1 MKRFLIALMCVA
13 VVLCYVPTM
22 AFADQAVSA
31 VQEQSKNLADS
42 EETEQ
47 NTAPTPQA
55 GTEEVRGGLSL
66 TAPAAAQDI
75 YVSELGSDTDGDG
88 DGSKAN
94 PYATLAKA
102 AEVVN
107 QELDTGKAF
116 TIHVVSN
123 LTAAACARF
132 YDHAVTIVGEGKTP
146 PTVSRG
152 ENFATQQDTA
162 RGTYNPA
169 MIEIQTAK
177 APASLTLRNIILDD
191 GGLHEGSVFAQAVS
205 QGENEGGTPNNST
218 YVQDAII
225 ASNATQACTITLGA
239 GTVLRNYGGMSA
251 VRVTNQAV
259 LKMEAGSAME
269 DTTVTDRTKGSAEG
283 EVGPAGAVWTQ
294 GGTLLMKAGAEIRS
308 MVGRAI
314 YADGGSITIGGKIYN
329 ITGDV
334 DMWQGNLREKTLP
347 GVALHLRNDAVGS
360 IQQNAVISDLDK
372 GESAIAVLA
381 CNLNVEKNT
390 VIKNLK
396 DMIGIADS
404 YDGIVYFDGEIT
416 GMQGSRNAL
425 NIQNDNFNVTI
436 GPNAWI
442 HDNHT
447 GYGTIYSQGT
457 GGTLHIYG
465 KINNNIASDRGGGL
479 AMANNFGSSTVTMYD
494 GAEIC
499 NNYSAQTGGGVMVSV
514 GTFIMKGGK
523 ISNNVAKN
531 EGGGIYVR
539 RGGTLILEA
548 GTVADNQTRLF
559 GGGIAYEASDYK
571 GCVPCV
577 ELDGGS
583 VSGNKMHVTIS
594 KNNDAIETTGGAS
607 NDIAISEKEK
617 SDDVFS
623 HITRYLNISDK
634 INLSDKN
641 IYFVK
646 DNKTLTPAPDSL
658 NLKLGNASTESNE
671 ALKAVSDS
679 HGWSNLHATYWMQ
692 RDGAARRTV
701 GGLTLAAEAPQIV
714 YAIAIPVDENGKP
727 ETLAEIQGDAFQ
739 AARARIHHTKIT
751 ESGIEVTIP
760 EDHRNGYA
768 VALVQPTKDLG
779 SLLITTSKAQLDYDK
794 DKTADGTYEVPYTA
808 SYTMSDSLRNLFQ
821 EAGTLHNPNL
831 TFTLTLELDK
841 RLRIKDVSD
850 CKFTS
855 PIFKA
860 EAFPISGD
868 GHAVTV
874 TCKLKADWK
883 NHLEELV
890 KTPMV
895 FTGTGV
901 LNGADFA
908 AGEFLST
915 SGNVQMTIPHG
926 GEMDPIYIP
935 GNVCQTKMV
944 KEEAPS
950 GPSGPVT
957 TYYTIKAAAG
967 EGGSI
972 APNGY
977 VTVSAGSDK
986 RFAIAAAEGY
996 EIKDVLVDG
1005 VSVGAVSDYTFKN
1018 VWKNHTIDAV
1028 FRAKAEDPETPDK
1041 PAKPEKPSKPETP
1054 DKPTEPEDKTKV
1066 PKTGDDAVLAGSA
1079 LLLLLSACGLA
1090 AVLRKREEK

>member
-13 VVLCYVPTM
+13 VVFCYVPTM
-22 AFADQAVSA
+22 AFADQDVPA
-31 VQEQSKNLADS
+31 VQEQSETFADS

-75 YVSELGSDTDGDG
+75 YVSGSGSDESGN
-88 DGSKAN
+88 GSEAK

-102 AEVVN
+102 AKVVN
-107 QELDTGKAF
+107 QEPDAGNAF
-116 TIHVVSN
+116 TIHVMSD
-123 LTAAACARF
+123 LTAKECARF
-132 YDHAVTIVGEGKTP
+132 YDHAVTIVGEGEPT

-152 ENFATQQDTA
+152 EGFATQQDTA

-191 GGLHEGSVFAQAVS
+191 GGLHVGTVFAQAVS

-225 ASNATQACTITLGA
+225 ASNATKACTITLGA

-269 DTTVTDRTKGSAEG
+269 DTMVTDRTKGSAEG

-294 GGTLLMKAGAEIRS
+294 GGTLLMEAGAEIRN

-314 YADGGSITIGGKIYN
+314 YADGGSITIGGKIHN
-329 ITGDV
+329 IKGDA
-334 DMWQGNLREKTLP
+334 DMWQGTK
-347 GVALHLRNDAVGS
+347 GVALHLRNGAVGS
-360 IQQNAVISDLDK
+360 MSAIGEITDIKGSENAVFAT
-372 GESAIAVLA
+372 GEAVRFTMEHGSKIHNFA
-381 CNLNVEKNT
+381 NLC
-390 VIKNLK
+390 
-396 DMIGIADS
+396 G
-404 YDGIVYFDGEIT
+404 VYMENSSQLYMDGEI
-416 GMQGSRNAL
+416 SKLSKAVAVSL
-425 NIQNDNFNVTI
+425 NDGAAGEIRSKGI
-436 GPNAWI
+436 I
-442 HDNHT
+442 HDNQCAT
-447 GYGTIYSQGT
+447 AVVYLRGGSQLTIR
-457 GGTLHIYG
+457 G
-465 KINNNIASDRGGGL
+465 KINDNESTGNCAAVFVVTNGGASHATLEAGG
-479 AMANNFGSSTVTMYD
+479 
-494 GAEIC
+494 EIC
-499 NNYSAQTGGGVMVSV
+499 GNINGGKKYGAAVDLQQGACSFTMN
-514 GTFIMKGGK
+514 GGK
-523 ISNNVAKN
+523 ITGNKGPLGAVQIHKGQAALIMN
-531 EGGGIYVR
+531 GGEI
-539 RGGTLILEA
+539 
-548 GTVADNQTRLF
+548 
-559 GGGIAYEASDYK
+559 
-571 GCVPCV
+571 
-577 ELDGGS
+577 
-583 VSGNKMHVTIS
+583 SGNVLS
-594 KNNDAIETTGGAS
+594 GNADADA
-607 NDIAISEKEK
+607 NVYLNEKEPK
-617 SDDVFS
+617 AILNAGILQS
-623 HITRYLNISDK
+623 ITIDHSVNSTLANGNIYISDQF
-634 INLSDKN
+634 NLLGGNVKML
-641 IYFVK
+641 K
-646 DNKTLTPAPDSL
+646 DNKTLTPAPDRL
-658 NLKLGNASTESNE
+658 NLKLGNASAKSN
-671 ALKAVSDS
+671 AVLTAVSDS
-679 HGWSNLHATYWMQ
+679 HDWTNPHATYWMQ
-692 RDGAARRTV
+692 LDGAARKTV
-701 GGLTLAAEAPQIV
+701 GGLSLIEGAPQIV
-714 YAIAIPVDENGKP
+714 YAIAIPVDENGNP

-760 EDHRNGYA
+760 EGHPNGYA
-768 VALVQPTKDLG
+768 VALVQPTQDFG
-779 SLLITTSKAQLDYDK
+779 SLLITTSKAQLDYNK
-794 DKTADGTYEVPYTA
+794 DKTAEGTYEVPYTA
-808 SYTMSDSLRNLFQ
+808 SYTMSDSLRNLFKAAATMD
-821 EAGTLHNPNL
+821 EPNL

-841 RLRIKDVSD
+841 RLTGKEASD

-874 TCKLKADWK
+874 TCKLKADWR

-915 SGNVQMTIPHG
+915 SGNVQMTIPRG

-944 KEEAPS
+944 KEEAPI
-950 GPSGPVT
+950 GPIGPVT

-1028 FRAKAEDPETPDK
+1028 FRAKAEDPETPDE
-1041 PAKPEKPSKPETP
+1041 PAKPENPRKPEIP
-1054 DKPTEPEDKTKV
+1054 DKPATPQNKTKV

>member
-13 VVLCYVPTM
+13 VVFCYVPTM
-22 AFADQAVSA
+22 AFADQDVPA
-31 VQEQSKNLADS
+31 VQEQSETFADS
-42 EETEQ
+42 EETDQ
-47 NTAPTPQA
+47 NAALSPQA

-66 TAPAAAQDI
+66 TTPAAAQDI
-75 YVSELGSDTDGDG
+75 YVSASGNDASGNGSEA
-88 DGSKAN
+88 K

-107 QELDTGKAF
+107 QDTDPGKAF
-116 TIHVVSN
+116 IIHVVFD

-132 YDHAVTIVGEGKTP
+132 YDHAVTIVGEGETT

-152 ENFATQQDTA
+152 AGFATQQDTA

-177 APASLTLRNIILDD
+177 APASLTLRNIVLDD

-205 QGENEGGTPNNST
+205 QGENGGDTSNNST

-225 ASNATQACTITLGA
+225 ASNATEACTITLGA
-239 GTVLRNYGGMSA
+239 GTFLRNYGGMSA

-269 DTTVTDRTKGSAEG
+269 DTMVTDRTKGSAEG

-294 GGTLLMKAGAEIRS
+294 GGTLLMEAGAEIRN

-314 YADGGSITIGGKIYN
+314 YADGGSITIGGKIHN
-329 ITGDV
+329 IKGDA
-334 DMWQGNLREKTLP
+334 DMWQGTK
-347 GVALHLRNDAVGS
+347 GVALHLRNGAVGS
-360 IQQNAVISDLDK
+360 MSAIGEITDIKGSENAVFAT
-372 GESAIAVLA
+372 GEAVRFTMEHGSKIHNFA
-381 CNLNVEKNT
+381 NLC
-390 VIKNLK
+390 
-396 DMIGIADS
+396 G
-404 YDGIVYFDGEIT
+404 VYMENSSQLYMDGEI
-416 GMQGSRNAL
+416 SKLSKAVAVSL
-425 NIQNDNFNVTI
+425 NDGAAGEIQSKGF
-436 GPNAWI
+436 I
-442 HDNHT
+442 HDNQCAT
-447 GYGTIYSQGT
+447 AVVYLRGGSQLTIR
-457 GGTLHIYG
+457 G
-465 KINNNIASDRGGGL
+465 KINDNESTGNCAAVFVVTNGGASHATLESGG
-479 AMANNFGSSTVTMYD
+479 
-494 GAEIC
+494 EIC
-499 NNYSAQTGGGVMVSV
+499 GNINGGKKYGAAVDLQQGACSFTMN
-514 GTFIMKGGK
+514 GGK
-523 ISNNVAKN
+523 ISGNKGPLGAVQIHKGQAALIMNGGEISGNVLSEKAIGNPDANVYLN
-531 EGGGIYVR
+531 EGEPKAILNAGILQSITIAHDVSS
-539 RGGTLILEA
+539 TLA
-548 GTVADNQTRLF
+548 N
-559 GGGIAYEASDYK
+559 
-571 GCVPCV
+571 
-577 ELDGGS
+577 
-583 VSGNKMHVTIS
+583 GNI
-594 KNNDAIETTGGAS
+594 
-607 NDIAISEKEK
+607 
-617 SDDVFS
+617 
-623 HITRYLNISDK
+623 YISDQF
-634 INLSDKN
+634 NLLGGNVKML
-641 IYFVK
+641 K

-658 NLKLGNASTESNE
+658 NLKLGNASTESNA
-671 ALKAVSDS
+671 ALKNVSDS

-714 YAIAIPVDENGKP
+714 YAIAIPVDENGRP
-727 ETLAEIQGDAFQ
+727 EAAPEIQGDAFQ

-760 EDHRNGYA
+760 EGHRNGYA

-808 SYTMSDSLRNLFQ
+808 SYTMSDSLRNLFK
-821 EAGTLHNPNL
+821 EAGTLDNPKL

-841 RLRIKDVSD
+841 RLTGKEESD

-860 EAFPISGD
+860 EAFTISGD

-874 TCKLKADWK
+874 TCKLKADWR

-915 SGNVQMTIPHG
+915 SGNVQMTIPRG

-944 KEEAPS
+944 KEEAPI

-967 EGGSI
+967 EGGSV

-986 RFAIAAAEGY
+986 SFAIAAAEGY

-1041 PAKPEKPSKPETP
+1041 PAKPENPRKPEIP
-1054 DKPTEPEDKTKV
+1054 DKPATPQNKTKV

>member
-13 VVLCYVPTM
+13 VVFCYVPTM
-22 AFADQAVSA
+22 AFADQDVPA
-31 VQEQSKNLADS
+31 VQEQSETFADS

-66 TAPAAAQDI
+66 TAPAAAQAI
-75 YVSELGSDTDGDG
+75 YASGSGSDESGN
-88 DGSKAN
+88 GSEAK

-102 AEVVN
+102 AKVVN
-107 QELDTGKAF
+107 QEPDAGNAF
-116 TIHVVSN
+116 TIHVMSD
-123 LTAAACARF
+123 LTAKECARF
-132 YDHAVTIVGEGKTP
+132 YDHAVTIVGEGEPT

-152 ENFATQQDTA
+152 EGFATQQDTA

-191 GGLHEGSVFAQAVS
+191 GGLHVGTVFAQAVS

-225 ASNATQACTITLGA
+225 ASNATKACTITLGA

-259 LKMEAGSAME
+259 LKMEAGSAIE

-294 GGTLLMKAGAEIRS
+294 GGTLLMEAGAEIRN

-314 YADGGSITIGGKIYN
+314 YADGGSITIGGKIHN
-329 ITGDV
+329 IKGDA
-334 DMWQGNLREKTLP
+334 DMWQGTK
-347 GVALHLRNDAVGS
+347 GVALHLRNGAVGS
-360 IQQNAVISDLDK
+360 MSAIGEITDIKGSENAVFAT
-372 GESAIAVLA
+372 GEAVRFTMEHGSKIHNFA
-381 CNLNVEKNT
+381 NLC
-390 VIKNLK
+390 
-396 DMIGIADS
+396 G
-404 YDGIVYFDGEIT
+404 VYMENSSQLYMDGEI
-416 GMQGSRNAL
+416 SKLSKAVAVSL
-425 NIQNDNFNVTI
+425 NDGAAGEIQSKGF
-436 GPNAWI
+436 I
-442 HDNHT
+442 HDNQCAT
-447 GYGTIYSQGT
+447 AVVYLRGGSQLTIR
-457 GGTLHIYG
+457 G
-465 KINNNIASDRGGGL
+465 KINDNESTGNCAAVFVVTNGGASHATLEAGG
-479 AMANNFGSSTVTMYD
+479 
-494 GAEIC
+494 EIC
-499 NNYSAQTGGGVMVSV
+499 GNINGGKKYGAAVDLQQGACSFTMN
-514 GTFIMKGGK
+514 GGK
-523 ISNNVAKN
+523 ITGNKGPLGAVQIHKGQAALIMN
-531 EGGGIYVR
+531 GGEI
-539 RGGTLILEA
+539 
-548 GTVADNQTRLF
+548 
-559 GGGIAYEASDYK
+559 
-571 GCVPCV
+571 
-577 ELDGGS
+577 
-583 VSGNKMHVTIS
+583 SGNVLS
-594 KNNDAIETTGGAS
+594 GNADADA
-607 NDIAISEKEK
+607 NVYLNEKEPK
-617 SDDVFS
+617 AILNAGILQS
-623 HITRYLNISDK
+623 ITIDHSVNSTLANGNIYISDQF
-634 INLSDKN
+634 NLLGGNVKML
-641 IYFVK
+641 K
-646 DNKTLTPAPDSL
+646 DNKTLTPAPDRL
-658 NLKLGNASTESNE
+658 NLKLGNASAKSN
-671 ALKAVSDS
+671 AVLTAVSDS
-679 HGWSNLHATYWMQ
+679 HDWTNPHATYWMQ
-692 RDGAARRTV
+692 LDGAARKTV
-701 GGLTLAAEAPQIV
+701 GGLSLIEGAPQIV
-714 YAIAIPVDENGKP
+714 YAIAIPVDENGNP
-727 ETLAEIQGDAFQ
+727 ETLAEIQGDASR

-760 EDHRNGYA
+760 EGHPNGYA
-768 VALVQPTKDLG
+768 VALVQPDQDFG

-808 SYTMSDSLRNLFQ
+808 SYTMSDSLWSLFD
-821 EAGTLHNPNL
+821 AARTLDNPKL

-841 RLRIKDVSD
+841 RLTGKDASD

-855 PIFKA
+855 PIFETKA
-860 EAFPISGD
+860 VTISED

-874 TCKLKADWK
+874 TCKLKADWR
-883 NHLEELV
+883 NHLEKLAE
-890 KTPMV
+890 TPMV

-901 LNGADFA
+901 LDGADFA
-908 AGEFLST
+908 AGELLST

-944 KEEAPS
+944 KEEAPI
-950 GPSGPVT
+950 GPIGPVT

-1005 VSVGAVSDYTFKN
+1005 VSVGALSDYTFKN

-1028 FRAKAEDPETPDK
+1028 FRAKAEDPETPDE
-1041 PAKPEKPSKPETP
+1041 PTKPENPRKPETP
-1054 DKPTEPEDKTKV
+1054 DKPTKPEDKTKV

>member
-13 VVLCYVPTM
+13 VVFCYVPTM
-22 AFADQAVSA
+22 AFADQDVPA
-31 VQEQSKNLADS
+31 VQEQSETFADS
-42 EETEQ
+42 EETDQ
-47 NTAPTPQA
+47 NAALSPQA

-66 TAPAAAQDI
+66 TASAAAQDI
-75 YVSELGSDTDGDG
+75 YVSGLGSDESG

-102 AEVVN
+102 AEVVY
-107 QELDTGKAF
+107 QEPDTGKAF
-116 TIHVVSN
+116 TIHVVSD

-132 YDHAVTIVGEGKTP
+132 YDHAVTIVGEGETT

-152 ENFATQQDTA
+152 AGFATQQDTA

-191 GGLHEGSVFAQAVS
+191 DGLHEGSVFAQAVS

-259 LKMEAGSAME
+259 LKMEAGSAIE
-269 DTTVTDRTKGSAEG
+269 DTPVTDRTKGSAEG
-283 EVGPAGAVWTQ
+283 EVGPAGAVWAQ
-294 GGTLLMKAGAEIRS
+294 GGTLLMEAGAEIRS

-314 YADGGSITIGGKIYN
+314 YADGGSITIGGKIHD
-329 ITGDV
+329 ITGDA
-334 DMWQGNLREKTLP
+334 DMWQGTD
-347 GVALHLRNDAVGS
+347 GVALHLRNGAVGS
-360 IQQNAVISDLDK
+360 IQQNAVISDLEK

-396 DMIGIADS
+396 NMIGIADS
-404 YDGIVYFDGEIT
+404 YAGIVYFDGEIT

-465 KINNNIASDRGGGL
+465 KINNNIASGRGGGL
-479 AMANNFGSSTVTMYD
+479 AMANNFGPSTVTMYD

-523 ISNNVAKN
+523 ISNNVAKD

-548 GTVADNQTRLF
+548 GTVAGNQTKSF
-559 GGGIAYEASDYK
+559 GGGIAYEASDYN

-594 KNNDAIETTGGAS
+594 RNNDAIETTGGVS
-607 NDIAISEKEK
+607 NDIAISEK
-617 SDDVFS
+617 SDVFS
-623 HITRYLNISDK
+623 HITRYLNISDT

-658 NLKLGNASTESNE
+658 NLKLGNASAESNA
-671 ALKAVSDS
+671 ALTGISDS
-679 HGWSNLHATYWMQ
+679 HGWSNPHATYWMQ

-727 ETLAEIQGDAFQ
+727 ETEAGIQGDASRV
-739 AARARIHHTKIT
+739 ARARIHHTKIT

-760 EDHRNGYA
+760 EGHPNGYA

-808 SYTMSDSLRNLFQ
+808 SYAMSDSLRNLFK
-821 EAGTLHNPNL
+821 EAGTLDNPNL

-860 EAFPISGD
+860 EAFTISGD

-874 TCKLKADWK
+874 TCKLKADWR

-901 LNGADFA
+901 LDGADFA
-908 AGEFLST
+908 AGELLST
-915 SGNVQMTIPHG
+915 SGNVQMTIPRG
-926 GEMDPIYIP
+926 GSEMYPIYIP

-944 KEEAPS
+944 KEAKEAGVKLAVGGKGMLLWQGAAS
-950 GPSGPVT
+950 
-957 TYYTIKAAAG
+957 YKLYTGLEMPTDEYQKFQAEN
-967 EGGSI
+967 EG
-972 APNGY
+972 
-977 VTVSAGSDK
+977 K
-986 RFAIAAAEGY
+986 
-996 EIKDVLVDG
+996 
-1005 VSVGAVSDYTFKN
+1005 
-1018 VWKNHTIDAV
+1018 
-1028 FRAKAEDPETPDK
+1028 
-1041 PAKPEKPSKPETP
+1041 
-1054 DKPTEPEDKTKV
+1054 
-1066 PKTGDDAVLAGSA
+1066 
-1079 LLLLLSACGLA
+1079 
-1090 AVLRKREEK
+1090 

>member
-13 VVLCYVPTM
+13 VVFCYVPTM
-22 AFADQAVSA
+22 AFADQDVPA
-31 VQEQSKNLADS
+31 VQEQSETFADS
-42 EETEQ
+42 EETDQ
-47 NTAPTPQA
+47 NAALSPQA

-66 TAPAAAQDI
+66 TASAAAQDI
-75 YVSELGSDTDGDG
+75 YVSGLGSDESG

-102 AEVVN
+102 AEVVY
-107 QELDTGKAF
+107 QEPDTGKAF
-116 TIHVVSN
+116 TIHVVSD

-132 YDHAVTIVGEGKTP
+132 YDHAVTIVGEGETT

-152 ENFATQQDTA
+152 AGFATQQDTA

-169 MIEIQTAK
+169 IQTAK

-191 GGLHEGSVFAQAVS
+191 DGLHEGSVFAQAVS

-259 LKMEAGSAME
+259 LKMEAGSAIE

-283 EVGPAGAVWTQ
+283 EVGPAGAVWAQ
-294 GGTLLMKAGAEIRS
+294 GGTLLMEAGAEIRS

-314 YADGGSITIGGKIYN
+314 YADGGSITIGGKIHD
-329 ITGDV
+329 ITGDA
-334 DMWQGNLREKTLP
+334 DMWQGTD
-347 GVALHLRNDAVGS
+347 GVALHLRNGAVGS
-360 IQQNAVISDLDK
+360 IQQNAVISDLEK

-396 DMIGIADS
+396 NMIGIADS
-404 YDGIVYFDGEIT
+404 YAGIVYFDGEIT

-465 KINNNIASDRGGGL
+465 KINNNIASGRGGGL
-479 AMANNFGSSTVTMYD
+479 AMANNFGPSTVTMYD

-523 ISNNVAKN
+523 ISNNVAKD

-548 GTVADNQTRLF
+548 GTVAGNQTKSF
-559 GGGIAYEASDYK
+559 GGGIAYEASDYN

-594 KNNDAIETTGGAS
+594 RNNDAIETTGGVS
-607 NDIAISEKEK
+607 NDIAISEK
-617 SDDVFS
+617 SDVFS
-623 HITRYLNISDK
+623 HITRYLNISDT

-658 NLKLGNASTESNE
+658 NLKLGNASAESNA
-671 ALKAVSDS
+671 ALTGISDS
-679 HGWSNLHATYWMQ
+679 HGWSNPQATYWMQ

-727 ETLAEIQGDAFQ
+727 ETEAGIQGDASR

-760 EDHRNGYA
+760 EGHPNGYA

-808 SYTMSDSLRNLFQ
+808 SYTMSDSLWSLFD
-821 EAGTLHNPNL
+821 AARTLDNPKL

-841 RLRIKDVSD
+841 RLTGKDASD

-855 PIFKA
+855 PIFETKA
-860 EAFPISGD
+860 VTISED

-874 TCKLKADWK
+874 TCKLKADWR
-883 NHLEELV
+883 NHLEKLAE
-890 KTPMV
+890 TPMV

-901 LNGADFA
+901 LDGADFA
-908 AGEFLST
+908 AGELLST

-944 KEEAPS
+944 KEEAPI
-950 GPSGPVT
+950 GPIGPVT

-1005 VSVGAVSDYTFKN
+1005 VSVGALSDYTFKN

-1028 FRAKAEDPETPDK
+1028 FRAKAEDPETPDE
-1041 PAKPEKPSKPETP
+1041 PAKPENPRKPETP
-1054 DKPTEPEDKTKV
+1054 DKPTKPEDKTKV

>member
-13 VVLCYVPTM
+13 VVFCYVPTM
-22 AFADQAVSA
+22 AFADQDVPA
-31 VQEQSKNLADS
+31 VQEQSETFADS
-42 EETEQ
+42 EETDQ
-47 NTAPTPQA
+47 NAALSPQA

-75 YVSELGSDTDGDG
+75 YVSGSGSDESGN
-88 DGSKAN
+88 GSEAK

-102 AEVVN
+102 AEVVY
-107 QELDTGKAF
+107 QEPDTGKAF
-116 TIHVVSN
+116 TIHVMSD
-123 LTAAACARF
+123 LTAKECARF
-132 YDHAVTIVGEGKTP
+132 YDHAVTIVGEGEPT

-152 ENFATQQDTA
+152 AGFAMQQDTA

-169 MIEIQTAK
+169 MIEIQTAN

-191 GGLHEGSVFAQAVS
+191 GGLHVGTVFAQAVS
-205 QGENEGGTPNNST
+205 QGENGGDAPNNST

-225 ASNATQACTITLGA
+225 ASNATKACTITLGA

-259 LKMEAGSAME
+259 LKMEDGSAME

-329 ITGDV
+329 IKGDV
-334 DMWQGNLREKTLP
+334 DMWQGTN

-381 CNLNVEKNT
+381 CNLNVGKNT

-396 DMIGIADS
+396 NMIGIADS

-416 GMQGSRNAL
+416 GMQGSKNAL

-479 AMANNFGSSTVTMYD
+479 AMANNFGPSTVTMYD

-548 GTVADNQTRLF
+548 GTVADNQTKSF

-594 KNNDAIETTGGAS
+594 KNNDAIETTGGVS
-607 NDIAISEKEK
+607 NDIAISEK

-646 DNKTLTPAPDSL
+646 DNKTLTPAPDRL
-658 NLKLGNASTESNE
+658 NLKLGNASAKSN
-671 ALKAVSDS
+671 AVLTAVSDS
-679 HGWSNLHATYWMQ
+679 HDWTNPHATYWMQ
-692 RDGAARRTV
+692 LDGAARKTV
-701 GGLTLAAEAPQIV
+701 GGLSLIEGAPQIV
-714 YAIAIPVDENGKP
+714 YAIAIPVDENGNP

-808 SYTMSDSLRNLFQ
+808 SYTMSDSLRNLFK

-944 KEEAPS
+944 KEEAPI
-950 GPSGPVT
+950 GPIGPVT

-1005 VSVGAVSDYTFKN
+1005 VSVGALSDYTFKN

-1028 FRAKAEDPETPDK
+1028 FRAKAEDPETPDE
-1041 PAKPEKPSKPETP
+1041 PAKPENPRKPEIP
-1054 DKPTEPEDKTKV
+1054 DKPATPQNKTKV

>member
-22 AFADQAVSA
+22 AFADQDVPA

-42 EETEQ
+42 DETEQ

-55 GTEEVRGGLSL
+55 GTEEVRKGFSL

-75 YVSELGSDTDGDG
+75 YVSESGNDASG
-88 DGSKAN
+88 DGSVEN

-107 QELDTGKAF
+107 QEPDTGKAF
-116 TIHVVSN
+116 TIHVMSD
-123 LTAAACARF
+123 LTAKECARF
-132 YDHAVTIVGEGKTP
+132 YDHAVTIVGEGEIT
-146 PTVSRG
+146 PTVRRAES
-152 ENFATQQDTA
+152 FATQQDTA

-169 MIEIQTAK
+169 MIEIQTAN

-191 GGLHEGSVFAQAVS
+191 DGRHGGTVFAQAVS
-205 QGENEGGTPNNST
+205 QGENGGDTSNNRT

-225 ASNATQACTITLGA
+225 ASNATEACTITLGE

-269 DTTVTDRTKGSAEG
+269 DTTVADRTKGSAKG

-294 GGTLLMKAGAEIRS
+294 GGTLLMEAGAEIRS

-314 YADGGSITIGGKIYN
+314 YADGGSITIGGKIHD
-329 ITGDV
+329 IKGDAN
-334 DMWQGNLREKTLP
+334 MWQGTE
-347 GVALHLRNDAVGS
+347 GVALHLRNGAVGS

-416 GMQGSRNAL
+416 GMQGSKNAL
-425 NIQNDNFNVTI
+425 NIQNDNFDVTI

-479 AMANNFGSSTVTMYD
+479 AMANNFGPSTVTMYD

-539 RGGTLILEA
+539 RGGTFILEA
-548 GTVADNQTRLF
+548 GIVADNQTESF

-594 KNNDAIETTGGAS
+594 RNNDAIETTGGVS
-607 NDIAISEKEK
+607 NDIAISEK

-658 NLKLGNASTESNE
+658 NLKLGNASAGSEK
-671 ALKAVSDS
+671 ALADISDFY
-679 HGWSNLHATYWMQ
+679 GWSDPHATYWMQ
-692 RDGAARRTV
+692 RDGAARRTI
-701 GGLTLAAEAPQIV
+701 GGLTLNPEAPQIV
-714 YAIAIPVDENGKP
+714 YAIAIPVDENGTP
-727 ETLAEIQGDAFQ
+727 EAEAGIQGDAFQ

-760 EDHRNGYA
+760 EGHPNGYA

-821 EAGTLHNPNL
+821 EARMLDEPNL

-841 RLRIKDVSD
+841 RLTGKEASD
-850 CKFTS
+850 YEFTS

-860 EAFPISGD
+860 EAFKISGD

-874 TCKLKADWK
+874 TCKLKADWRD
-883 NHLEELV
+883 HVEELA
-890 KTPMV
+890 KKPMV
-895 FTGTGV
+895 LTGTGV

-908 AGEFLST
+908 AGELLST
-915 SGNVQMTIPHG
+915 SGSVQMTIPHG

-944 KEEAPS
+944 KEDAPI
-950 GPSGPVT
+950 GPIGPVT

-977 VTVSAGSDK
+977 VAVSAGSDK

-1028 FRAKAEDPETPDK
+1028 FRAKAEGSETPDE
-1041 PAKPEKPSKPETP
+1041 PAKPENPRKPETP
-1054 DKPTEPEDKTKV
+1054 DKPTKPEDKTKV

-1079 LLLLLSACGLA
+1079 LLLLLSVCGLA

>member
-13 VVLCYVPTM
+13 VVFCYVPTM
-22 AFADQAVSA
+22 AFADQDVPA
-31 VQEQSKNLADS
+31 VQEQSETFADS

-66 TAPAAAQDI
+66 TAPAAAQHI
-75 YVSELGSDTDGDG
+75 YVSGSGSDESG
-88 DGSKAN
+88 DGSEAN

-107 QELDTGKAF
+107 QDTDPGNAF
-116 TIHVVSN
+116 TIHVMSD
-123 LTAAACARF
+123 LTAKACARF
-132 YDHAVTIVGEGKTP
+132 YDHAVTIVGEGETS

-152 ENFATQQDTA
+152 EGFAMQQDTA

-169 MIEIQTAK
+169 MIEIQTAN

-191 GGLHEGSVFAQAVS
+191 DGLHEGSVFAQAVS

-225 ASNATQACTITLGA
+225 ASNATKACTITLGA

-329 ITGDV
+329 IKGDV
-334 DMWQGNLREKTLP
+334 DMWQGTN

-381 CNLNVEKNT
+381 CNLNVGKNT

-396 DMIGIADS
+396 NMIGIADS

-416 GMQGSRNAL
+416 GMQGSKNAL

-479 AMANNFGSSTVTMYD
+479 AMANNFGPSTVTMYD

-548 GTVADNQTRLF
+548 GTVVDNQTRLF

-607 NDIAISEKEK
+607 NDIAISEK

-646 DNKTLTPAPDSL
+646 DNKTLTPAPDRL
-658 NLKLGNASTESNE
+658 NLKLGNASAKSN
-671 ALKAVSDS
+671 AVLTAVSDS
-679 HGWSNLHATYWMQ
+679 HDWTNPHATYWMQ
-692 RDGAARRTV
+692 LDGAARKTV
-701 GGLTLAAEAPQIV
+701 GGLSLIEGAPQIV
-714 YAIAIPVDENGKP
+714 YAIAIPVDENGNP

-760 EDHRNGYA
+760 EGHPNGYA
-768 VALVQPTKDLG
+768 VALVQPTQDFG
-779 SLLITTSKAQLDYDK
+779 SLMITTSKAQLDYDK

-808 SYTMSDSLRNLFQ
+808 SYTMSDSLWSLFD
-821 EAGTLHNPNL
+821 AARTLDNPKL

-841 RLRIKDVSD
+841 RLTGKEASN

-855 PIFKA
+855 PIFEA
-860 EAFPISGD
+860 EAFTISRD

-874 TCKLKADWK
+874 TCKLKADWR

-915 SGNVQMTIPHG
+915 SGNVQMTIPRG
-926 GEMDPIYIP
+926 GSEMYPIYIP

-944 KEEAPS
+944 KEEAPI
-950 GPSGPVT
+950 GPIGPVT

-1028 FRAKAEDPETPDK
+1028 FRAKAEDPETPDE
-1041 PAKPEKPSKPETP
+1041 PAKPENPRKPETP
-1054 DKPTEPEDKTKV
+1054 DKPTKLEDKTKV

>member
-13 VVLCYVPTM
+13 VVFCYVPTM
-22 AFADQAVSA
+22 AFADQDVPA
-31 VQEQSKNLADS
+31 VQEQSETFADS
-42 EETEQ
+42 EETDQ
-47 NTAPTPQA
+47 NAALSPQA

-75 YVSELGSDTDGDG
+75 YVSGLGSDESG

-102 AEVVN
+102 AEVVY
-107 QELDTGKAF
+107 QEPDTGKAF
-116 TIHVVSN
+116 TIHVVSD

-132 YDHAVTIVGEGKTP
+132 YDHAVTIVGEGETT

-152 ENFATQQDTA
+152 AGFATQQDTA

-294 GGTLLMKAGAEIRS
+294 GGTLLMEAGAEIRN

-314 YADGGSITIGGKIYN
+314 YADGGSITIGGKIHN
-329 ITGDV
+329 IKGDA
-334 DMWQGNLREKTLP
+334 DMWQGTK
-347 GVALHLRNDAVGS
+347 GVALHLRNGAVGS
-360 IQQNAVISDLDK
+360 MSAIGEITDIKGSENAVFAT
-372 GESAIAVLA
+372 GEAVRFTMEHGSKIHNFA
-381 CNLNVEKNT
+381 NLC
-390 VIKNLK
+390 
-396 DMIGIADS
+396 G
-404 YDGIVYFDGEIT
+404 VYMENSSQLYMDGEI
-416 GMQGSRNAL
+416 SKLSKAVAVSL
-425 NIQNDNFNVTI
+425 NDGAAGEIQSKGF
-436 GPNAWI
+436 I
-442 HDNHT
+442 HDNQCAT
-447 GYGTIYSQGT
+447 AVVYLRGGSQLTIR
-457 GGTLHIYG
+457 G
-465 KINNNIASDRGGGL
+465 KINDNESTGNCAAVFVVTNGGASHATLEAGG
-479 AMANNFGSSTVTMYD
+479 
-494 GAEIC
+494 EIC
-499 NNYSAQTGGGVMVSV
+499 GNINGGKKYGAAVDLQQDVCSFTMN
-514 GTFIMKGGK
+514 GGK
-523 ISNNVAKN
+523 ITGNKGPLGAVQIHKN
-531 EGGGIYVR
+531 QAALIMNGGEI
-539 RGGTLILEA
+539 
-548 GTVADNQTRLF
+548 
-559 GGGIAYEASDYK
+559 
-571 GCVPCV
+571 
-577 ELDGGS
+577 
-583 VSGNKMHVTIS
+583 SGNVL
-594 KNNDAIETTGGAS
+594 
-607 NDIAISEKEK
+607 SEKAIGNP
-617 SDDVFS
+617 DANV
-623 HITRYLNISDK
+623 YLNRNEPKAILNAGILQSITIAHDVSSTLANGNVYISDQF
-634 INLSDKN
+634 NLLGGNVKML
-641 IYFVK
+641 K
-646 DNKTLTPAPDSL
+646 DNKTLTPAPDRL
-658 NLKLGNASTESNE
+658 NLKLGNASAKSN
-671 ALKAVSDS
+671 AVLTAVSDS
-679 HGWSNLHATYWMQ
+679 HDWTNPHATYWMQ
-692 RDGAARRTV
+692 LDGAARKTV
-701 GGLTLAAEAPQIV
+701 GGLSLIEGAPQIV
-714 YAIAIPVDENGKP
+714 YAIAIPVDENGNP

-760 EDHRNGYA
+760 EGHPNGYA
-768 VALVQPTKDLG
+768 VALVQPTQDFG

-808 SYTMSDSLRNLFQ
+808 SYTMSDSLWSLFD
-821 EAGTLHNPNL
+821 AARTLDNPKL

-841 RLRIKDVSD
+841 RLTGKEASD

-855 PIFKA
+855 PIFEA
-860 EAFPISGD
+860 EAFTISRD

-874 TCKLKADWK
+874 TCKLKADWR

-901 LNGADFA
+901 LDGADFA

-915 SGNVQMTIPHG
+915 SGNVQMTIPRG
-926 GEMDPIYIP
+926 GSEMYPIYIP

-944 KEEAPS
+944 KEEAPI
-950 GPSGPVT
+950 GPIGAVT

-1028 FRAKAEDPETPDK
+1028 FRAKAEDPETPDE
-1041 PAKPEKPSKPETP
+1041 PAKPENPRKPEIP
-1054 DKPTEPEDKTKV
+1054 DKPATPQNKTKV

>member
-13 VVLCYVPTM
+13 VVFCYVPTM
-22 AFADQAVSA
+22 AFADQDVPA
-31 VQEQSKNLADS
+31 VQEQSETFADS

-75 YVSELGSDTDGDG
+75 YVSGSGSDESGN
-88 DGSKAN
+88 GSEAK

-102 AEVVN
+102 AKVVN
-107 QELDTGKAF
+107 QGPDAGNAF
-116 TIHVVSN
+116 TIHVMSD
-123 LTAAACARF
+123 LTAKECARF
-132 YDHAVTIVGEGKTP
+132 YDHAVTIVGEGEPT

-152 ENFATQQDTA
+152 EGFATQQDTA

-191 GGLHEGSVFAQAVS
+191 GGLHVGTVFAQAVS

-225 ASNATQACTITLGA
+225 ASNATKACTITLGA

-269 DTTVTDRTKGSAEG
+269 DTMVTDRTKGSAEG

-294 GGTLLMKAGAEIRS
+294 GGTLLMEAGAEIRN

-314 YADGGSITIGGKIYN
+314 YADGGSITIGGKIHN
-329 ITGDV
+329 IKGDA
-334 DMWQGNLREKTLP
+334 DMWQGTK
-347 GVALHLRNDAVGS
+347 GVALHLRNGAVGS
-360 IQQNAVISDLDK
+360 MSAIGEITDIKGSENAVFAT
-372 GESAIAVLA
+372 GEAVRFTMEHGSKIHNFA
-381 CNLNVEKNT
+381 NLC
-390 VIKNLK
+390 
-396 DMIGIADS
+396 G
-404 YDGIVYFDGEIT
+404 VYMENSSQLYMDGEI
-416 GMQGSRNAL
+416 SKLSKAVAVSL
-425 NIQNDNFNVTI
+425 NDGAAGEIQSKGF
-436 GPNAWI
+436 I
-442 HDNHT
+442 HDNQCAT
-447 GYGTIYSQGT
+447 AVVYLRGGSQLTIR
-457 GGTLHIYG
+457 G
-465 KINNNIASDRGGGL
+465 KINDNESTGNCAAVFVVTNGGASHATLEAGG
-479 AMANNFGSSTVTMYD
+479 
-494 GAEIC
+494 EIC
-499 NNYSAQTGGGVMVSV
+499 GNINGGKKYGAAVDLQQGACSFTMN
-514 GTFIMKGGK
+514 GGK
-523 ISNNVAKN
+523 ITGNKGPLGAVQIHKGQAALIMN
-531 EGGGIYVR
+531 GGEI
-539 RGGTLILEA
+539 
-548 GTVADNQTRLF
+548 
-559 GGGIAYEASDYK
+559 
-571 GCVPCV
+571 
-577 ELDGGS
+577 
-583 VSGNKMHVTIS
+583 SGNVLS
-594 KNNDAIETTGGAS
+594 GNADADA
-607 NDIAISEKEK
+607 NVYLNEKEPK
-617 SDDVFS
+617 AILNAGILQS
-623 HITRYLNISDK
+623 ITIDHSVNSTLANGNIYISDQF
-634 INLSDKN
+634 NLLGGNVKML
-641 IYFVK
+641 K
-646 DNKTLTPAPDSL
+646 DNKTLTPAPDNL
-658 NLKLGNASTESNE
+658 NLKLGNASAESNA
-671 ALKAVSDS
+671 ALKNVSDF
-679 HGWSNLHATYWMQ
+679 HGWSKPHATYWMQ
-692 RDGAARRTV
+692 LDGAARKTV
-701 GGLTLAAEAPQIV
+701 GGLSLIEGAPQIV

-727 ETLAEIQGDAFQ
+727 DTLAEIQGDAFQ

-760 EDHRNGYA
+760 EGHPNGYA
-768 VALVQPTKDLG
+768 VALVQPDQDFG

-808 SYTMSDSLRNLFQ
+808 SYTMSDSLRNLFK

-944 KEEAPS
+944 KEEAPI
-950 GPSGPVT
+950 GPIGPVT

-1005 VSVGAVSDYTFKN
+1005 VSVGALSDYTFKN

-1028 FRAKAEDPETPDK
+1028 FRAKAEDPETPDE
-1041 PAKPEKPSKPETP
+1041 PAKPENPRKPEIP
-1054 DKPTEPEDKTKV
+1054 DKPATPQNKTKV

>member
-13 VVLCYVPTM
+13 VVFCYVPTM
-22 AFADQAVSA
+22 AFADQDVPA
-31 VQEQSKNLADS
+31 VQEQSETFADS
-42 EETEQ
+42 EETDQ
-47 NTAPTPQA
+47 NAALSPQA

-75 YVSELGSDTDGDG
+75 YVSGLGSDESG

-102 AEVVN
+102 AEVVY
-107 QELDTGKAF
+107 QEPDTGKAF
-116 TIHVVSN
+116 TIHVVSD

-132 YDHAVTIVGEGKTP
+132 YDHAVTIVGEGETT

-152 ENFATQQDTA
+152 AGFATQQDTA

-269 DTTVTDRTKGSAEG
+269 DTMVTDRTKGSAEG

-294 GGTLLMKAGAEIRS
+294 GGTLLMEAGAEIRN

-314 YADGGSITIGGKIYN
+314 YADGGSITIGGKIHN
-329 ITGDV
+329 IKGDA
-334 DMWQGNLREKTLP
+334 DMWQGTK
-347 GVALHLRNDAVGS
+347 GVALHLRNGAVGS
-360 IQQNAVISDLDK
+360 MSAIGEITDIKGSENAVFAT
-372 GESAIAVLA
+372 GEAVRFTMEHGSKIHNFA
-381 CNLNVEKNT
+381 NLC
-390 VIKNLK
+390 
-396 DMIGIADS
+396 G
-404 YDGIVYFDGEIT
+404 VYMENSSQLYMDGEI
-416 GMQGSRNAL
+416 SKLSKAVAVSL
-425 NIQNDNFNVTI
+425 NDGAAGEIQSKGF
-436 GPNAWI
+436 I
-442 HDNHT
+442 HDNQCAT
-447 GYGTIYSQGT
+447 AVVYLRGGSQLTIR
-457 GGTLHIYG
+457 G
-465 KINNNIASDRGGGL
+465 KINDNESTGNCAAVFVVTNGGASHATLEAGG
-479 AMANNFGSSTVTMYD
+479 
-494 GAEIC
+494 EIC
-499 NNYSAQTGGGVMVSV
+499 GNINGGKKYGAAVDLQQGACSFTMN
-514 GTFIMKGGK
+514 GGK
-523 ISNNVAKN
+523 ITGNKRPLGAVQIHKGQAALIMN
-531 EGGGIYVR
+531 GGEI
-539 RGGTLILEA
+539 
-548 GTVADNQTRLF
+548 
-559 GGGIAYEASDYK
+559 
-571 GCVPCV
+571 
-577 ELDGGS
+577 
-583 VSGNKMHVTIS
+583 SGNVLS
-594 KNNDAIETTGGAS
+594 GNADADA
-607 NDIAISEKEK
+607 N
-617 SDDVFS
+617 V
-623 HITRYLNISDK
+623 YLNRNEPKAILNAGILQSITIAHDVSSTLANGNIYISDQF
-634 INLSDKN
+634 NLLGGNVKML
-641 IYFVK
+641 K
-646 DNKTLTPAPDSL
+646 DNKTLTPAPDRL
-658 NLKLGNASTESNE
+658 NLKLGNASAKSN
-671 ALKAVSDS
+671 AVLTAVSDS
-679 HGWSNLHATYWMQ
+679 HDWTNPHATYWMQ
-692 RDGAARRTV
+692 LDGAARKTV
-701 GGLTLAAEAPQIV
+701 GGLSLIEGAPQIV
-714 YAIAIPVDENGKP
+714 YAIAIPVDENGNP

-760 EDHRNGYA
+760 EGHPNGYA
-768 VALVQPTKDLG
+768 VALVQPTQDFG

-808 SYTMSDSLRNLFQ
+808 SYTMSDSLWSLFD
-821 EAGTLHNPNL
+821 AARTLDNPKL

-841 RLRIKDVSD
+841 RLTGKEASN

-855 PIFKA
+855 PIFEA
-860 EAFPISGD
+860 EAFTISRD

-874 TCKLKADWK
+874 TCKLKADWR

-901 LNGADFA
+901 LDGADFA

-944 KEEAPS
+944 KEEAPI
-950 GPSGPVT
+950 GPIGPVT

-1028 FRAKAEDPETPDK
+1028 FRAKAEDPETPDE
-1041 PAKPEKPSKPETP
+1041 PAKPENPRKPEIP
-1054 DKPTEPEDKTKV
+1054 DKPATPQNKTKV

>member
-13 VVLCYVPTM
+13 VVFCYVPTM
-22 AFADQAVSA
+22 AFADQDVPA
-31 VQEQSKNLADS
+31 VQEQSETFADS

-55 GTEEVRGGLSL
+55 ETEEVRGGLSL
-66 TAPAAAQDI
+66 STPAAAQDI
-75 YVSELGSDTDGDG
+75 YVSESGSDESGDG
-88 DGSKAN
+88 RVGN

-107 QELDTGKAF
+107 QDTDPGNAF
-116 TIHVVSN
+116 TIHVMSD
-123 LTAAACARF
+123 LTAKACARF
-132 YDHAVTIVGEGKTP
+132 YDHAVTIVGEGEPTP
-146 PTVSRG
+146 KVSRG
-152 ENFATQQDTA
+152 AGFATQQDTA

-294 GGTLLMKAGAEIRS
+294 GGTLLMEAGAEIRN

-314 YADGGSITIGGKIYN
+314 YADGGSITIGGKIHN
-329 ITGDV
+329 IKGDA
-334 DMWQGNLREKTLP
+334 DMWQGTK
-347 GVALHLRNDAVGS
+347 GVALHLRNGAVGS
-360 IQQNAVISDLDK
+360 MSAIGEITDIKGSENAVFAT
-372 GESAIAVLA
+372 GEAVRFTMEHGSKIHNFA
-381 CNLNVEKNT
+381 NLC
-390 VIKNLK
+390 
-396 DMIGIADS
+396 G
-404 YDGIVYFDGEIT
+404 VYMENSSQLYMDGEI
-416 GMQGSRNAL
+416 SKLSKAVAVSL
-425 NIQNDNFNVTI
+425 NDGAAGEIQSKGF
-436 GPNAWI
+436 I
-442 HDNHT
+442 HDNQCAT
-447 GYGTIYSQGT
+447 AVVYLRGGSQLTIR
-457 GGTLHIYG
+457 G
-465 KINNNIASDRGGGL
+465 KINDNESTGNCAAVFVVTNGGASHATLESGG
-479 AMANNFGSSTVTMYD
+479 
-494 GAEIC
+494 EIC
-499 NNYSAQTGGGVMVSV
+499 GNINGGKKYGAAVDLQQDVCSFTMN
-514 GTFIMKGGK
+514 GGK
-523 ISNNVAKN
+523 ITGNKGPLGAVQIHKNQAALIMNGGEISGNVLSEKAIGNPDANVYLN
-531 EGGGIYVR
+531 EGEPKAILNAGILQSITIDHSVNS
-539 RGGTLILEA
+539 TLA
-548 GTVADNQTRLF
+548 N
-559 GGGIAYEASDYK
+559 
-571 GCVPCV
+571 
-577 ELDGGS
+577 
-583 VSGNKMHVTIS
+583 GNI
-594 KNNDAIETTGGAS
+594 
-607 NDIAISEKEK
+607 
-617 SDDVFS
+617 
-623 HITRYLNISDK
+623 YISDQF
-634 INLSDKN
+634 NLLGGNVKML
-641 IYFVK
+641 K

-671 ALKAVSDS
+671 ALKAVSVS
-679 HGWSNLHATYWMQ
+679 HGWSHPHATYWMQ

-727 ETLAEIQGDAFQ
+727 ETEAGIQGDASR

-760 EDHRNGYA
+760 EGHPNGYA
-768 VALVQPTKDLG
+768 VALVQPDQDFG

-808 SYTMSDSLRNLFQ
+808 SYTMSDSLWSLFD
-821 EAGTLHNPNL
+821 AARTLDNPKL

-841 RLRIKDVSD
+841 RLTGKDASD

-855 PIFKA
+855 PIFETKA
-860 EAFPISGD
+860 VTISED

-874 TCKLKADWK
+874 TCKLKADWR
-883 NHLEELV
+883 NHLEKLAE
-890 KTPMV
+890 TPMV

-901 LNGADFA
+901 LDGADFA
-908 AGEFLST
+908 AGELLST

-944 KEEAPS
+944 KEDAPI
-950 GPSGPVT
+950 GPIGPVT

-1005 VSVGAVSDYTFKN
+1005 VSVGALSDYTFKN

-1028 FRAKAEDPETPDK
+1028 FRAKAEDPETPDE
-1041 PAKPEKPSKPETP
+1041 PTKPENPRKPETP
-1054 DKPTEPEDKTKV
+1054 DKPTKPEDKTKV

>member
-13 VVLCYVPTM
+13 VVFCYVPTM
-22 AFADQAVSA
+22 AFADQDVPA
-31 VQEQSKNLADS
+31 VQEQSETFADS
-42 EETEQ
+42 EETDQ
-47 NTAPTPQA
+47 NAALSPQA
-55 GTEEVRGGLSL
+55 ETEEVRGGLSL
-66 TAPAAAQDI
+66 STPAAVQDI
-75 YVSELGSDTDGDG
+75 YVSASGNDASGDG
-88 DGSKAN
+88 RVGN

-107 QELDTGKAF
+107 QDTDPGNAF
-116 TIHVVSN
+116 TIHVMSD

-132 YDHAVTIVGEGKTP
+132 YDHAVTIVGEGEISPK
-146 PTVSRG
+146 VSRG
-152 ENFATQQDTA
+152 EGFATQQDTA

-177 APASLTLRNIILDD
+177 APASLTLRNIVLDD

-205 QGENEGGTPNNST
+205 QGENGGDTSNNST

-225 ASNATQACTITLGA
+225 ASNATEACTITLGA
-239 GTVLRNYGGMSA
+239 GTFLRNYGGMSA

-269 DTTVTDRTKGSAEG
+269 DTTVKDRTKGSAESK
-283 EVGPAGAVWTQ
+283 VGPAGAVWTQ
-294 GGTLLMKAGAEIRS
+294 GGTLLMEAAAEIRN

-314 YADGGSITIGGKIYN
+314 YADGGSITIGGKIHN
-329 ITGDV
+329 IKGDV
-334 DMWQGNLREKTLP
+334 DMWQGTN

-381 CNLNVEKNT
+381 CNLNVGKNT

-396 DMIGIADS
+396 NMIGIADS

-457 GGTLHIYG
+457 GGALHIYG

-548 GTVADNQTRLF
+548 GTVADNQTKSF

-571 GCVPCV
+571 GYVPCV

-594 KNNDAIETTGGAS
+594 GNDDAIETTGGVS
-607 NDIAISEKEK
+607 NDIAISEK
-617 SDDVFS
+617 SDKVFS

-658 NLKLGNASTESNE
+658 NLKLGNASAESNE
-671 ALKAVSDS
+671 ALKAVSVS
-679 HGWSNLHATYWMQ
+679 HGWSHPHATYWMQ

-701 GGLTLAAEAPQIV
+701 GGLTFAAEAPQIV

-727 ETLAEIQGDAFQ
+727 ETEAGIQGDASR

-760 EDHRNGYA
+760 EGHPNGYA
-768 VALVQPTKDLG
+768 VALVQPTQDFG

-808 SYTMSDSLRNLFQ
+808 SYTMSDSLRNLFK
-821 EAGTLHNPNL
+821 EAGTLDNPNL

-841 RLRIKDVSD
+841 RLRGKEASD
-850 CKFTS
+850 YKFTS

-860 EAFPISGD
+860 EAFTISGD

-874 TCKLKADWK
+874 TCKLKADWR
-883 NHLEELV
+883 NHLEKLAE
-890 KTPMV
+890 TPMV

-901 LNGADFA
+901 LDGADFA
-908 AGEFLST
+908 AGELLST

-926 GEMDPIYIP
+926 GEMNPIYIP

-944 KEEAPS
+944 KEEAPI
-950 GPSGPVT
+950 GPIGPVT

-996 EIKDVLVDG
+996 EIKDVSG
-1005 VSVGAVSDYTFKN
+1005 RRGKCR
-1018 VWKNHTIDAV
+1018 
-1028 FRAKAEDPETPDK
+1028 RAFGLYLQKCM
-1041 PAKPEKPSKPETP
+1041 EKPYDRRCFSGKGRRSGNTGRAYETGKPKET
-1054 DKPTEPEDKTKV
+1054 
-1066 PKTGDDAVLAGSA
+1066 GNSG
-1079 LLLLLSACGLA
+1079 
-1090 AVLRKREEK
+1090 

>member
-22 AFADQAVSA
+22 AFADQDVPA

-42 EETEQ
+42 DETEQ

-66 TAPAAAQDI
+66 TAPAAAQHI
-75 YVSELGSDTDGDG
+75 YVSASGNEASG
-88 DGSKAN
+88 DGSVEN

-102 AEVVN
+102 ADVVN
-107 QELDTGKAF
+107 QDTDPGKAF
-116 TIHVVSN
+116 TIHVMSD
-123 LTAAACARF
+123 LEAKACARF
-132 YDHAVTIVGEGKTP
+132 YDHAVTIVGEGETT

-152 ENFATQQDTA
+152 ASFEAQQDTA

-169 MIEIQTAK
+169 MIEIQTAN

-191 GGLHEGSVFAQAVS
+191 LGRHVGTVFAQAVS
-205 QGENEGGTPNNST
+205 QGENGEGTPNNST

-225 ASNATQACTITLGA
+225 ASNATKACTITLGA
-239 GTVLRNYGGMSA
+239 GAVLRNYGGMSA
-251 VRVTNQAV
+251 VRVTNRAV

-269 DTTVTDRTKGSAEG
+269 DTTVKDRTKGSAEG

-294 GGTLLMKAGAEIRS
+294 GGTLLMEAGAEIRS

-314 YADGGSITIGGKIYN
+314 YADGGSITIGGKIHK
-329 ITGDV
+329 ITGDA
-334 DMWQGNLREKTLP
+334 DMWQGDLIRKTLP
-347 GVALHLRNDAVGS
+347 GVALHLRNGAVGS
-360 IQQNAVISDLDK
+360 IKDNAVISDLEGD
-372 GESAIAVLA
+372 GSAIAVIG

-390 VIKNLK
+390 VIKNLQ
-396 DMIGIADS
+396 DMTGIADS
-404 YDGIVYFDGEIT
+404 SGGIVYFDGEIT
-416 GMQGSRNAL
+416 GMQGSKNAL
-425 NIQNDNFNVTI
+425 NIQNDNFDVTI

-457 GGTLHIYG
+457 GGKLHIYG
-465 KINNNIASDRGGGL
+465 KINDNIASDRGGGL
-479 AMANNFGSSTVTMYD
+479 AMANNFGPSTVTMYD

-539 RGGTLILEA
+539 RGGTFILEA
-548 GTVADNQTRLF
+548 GIVADNQTESF

-594 KNNDAIETTGGAS
+594 RNNDAIETTGGES
-607 NDIAISEKEK
+607 NDIAISK
-617 SDDVFS
+617 SDNVFS

-641 IYFVK
+641 IYFAK

-658 NLKLGNASTESNE
+658 NLKLGNASAESEE
-671 ALKAVSDS
+671 ALADIYGSY
-679 HGWSNLHATYWMQ
+679 GWSNLHATYWMQ

-701 GGLTLAAEAPQIV
+701 GGLRLIEGAPQIV
-714 YAIAIPVDENGKP
+714 YAIAIPVDAQGKP
-727 ETLAEIQGDAFQ
+727 EAAAEIQGDDFQ
-739 AARARIHHTKIT
+739 AGRARIHHTKIT

-760 EDHRNGYA
+760 EGHPNGYA

-779 SLLITTSKAQLDYDK
+779 SLLITTSKAQLDYNK
-794 DKTADGTYEVPYTA
+794 DKTAEGTYEVPYTA
-808 SYTMSDSLRNLFQ
+808 SYTMSNSLQSLFK
-821 EAGTLHNPNL
+821 EAARLDNPNL
-831 TFTLTLELDK
+831 TFTLTLEQDK
-841 RLRIKDVSD
+841 RLTVKDVND

-855 PIFKA
+855 PIF
-860 EAFPISGD
+860 EAVTISED

-874 TCKLKADWK
+874 TCKLKADWR
-883 NHLEELV
+883 NHLEKLAE
-890 KTPMV
+890 TPMV

-908 AGEFLST
+908 AGELLST
-915 SGNVQMTIPHG
+915 SGSVQMTIPHDS

-944 KEEAPS
+944 KEEAPI
-950 GPSGPVT
+950 GPIGPVT

-977 VTVSAGSDK
+977 VAVSAGLDK
-986 RFAIAAAEGY
+986 SFAIAAAEGY

-1028 FRAKAEDPETPDK
+1028 FRAKAEDPETPDA
-1041 PAKPEKPSKPETP
+1041 PAKPENPRKPETP
-1054 DKPTEPEDKTKV
+1054 DKPAKPEDKTKV